1 VVELERIVVAFNRFG
16 DPCRAVPPDPRPARG
31 PYVDHEVDDPLQ
43 PLSTESEQLLGE
55 WSIRCAD
62 LQGRAR
68 DIVVRAR
75 ADATVTLQLPAGE
88 SATLNTASWLHLRE
102 VLDEART
109 SIPPPVRYQ

>member
-1 VVELERIVVAFNRFG
+1 MDN
-16 DPCRAVPPDPRPARG
+16 PPQLLNTD
-31 PYVDHEVDDPLQ
+31 
-43 PLSTESEQLLGE
+43 SEQLLGE

-88 SATLNTASWLHLRE
+88 SATLGTAGRLHLRE
-102 VLDEART
+102 VLEEART
-109 SIPPPVRYQ
+109 SIPPPACYQ